1 MAHFRGEHV
10 DSTLLHVRRLH
21 PTLDRVLPG
30 RLEDDLHHDIR
41 SSGPG
46 GGGTLVGTGEREVAR
61 QSKQSGKGHW
71 DPG

>member
-10 DSTLLHVRRLH
+10 DSSLLHVRRLH
-21 PTLDRVLPG
+21 LTLDRVFPG

-41 SSGPG
+41 SSGSG
-46 GGGTLVGTGEREVAR
+46 GGGALVGTREREVAC
-61 QSKQSGKGHW
+61 QSKPSGEGHW